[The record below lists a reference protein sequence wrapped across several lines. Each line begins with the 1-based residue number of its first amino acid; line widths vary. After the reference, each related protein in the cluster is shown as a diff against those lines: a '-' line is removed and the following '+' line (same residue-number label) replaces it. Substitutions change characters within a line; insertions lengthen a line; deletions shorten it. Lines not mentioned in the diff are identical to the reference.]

1 MSQLASCC
9 EKNFVKL
16 YICIFPVTKEYWN
29 YIDKQMIDNFYN
41 ALSDIKGKIQVLD
54 LNECKCWDI
63 DDFNDMDHLSAVGAK
78 KATTLINKAI
88 GISTKL

>member
-1 MSQLASCC
+1 M
-9 EKNFVKL
+9 
-16 YICIFPVTKEYWN
+16 YIFIFHFLIIFILT
-29 YIDKQMIDNFYN
+29 FT
-41 ALSDIKGKIQVLD
+41 DIKGKIQVLD
-54 LNECKCWDI
+54 LNECKCWGI

>member
-1 MSQLASCC
+1 MPFSKWGEIFGFPTLA
-9 EKNFVKL
+9 
-16 YICIFPVTKEYWN
+16 
-29 YIDKQMIDNFYN
+29 N
-41 ALSDIKGKIQVLD
+41 AVLD
-54 LNECKCWDI
+54 LNECKCWGI

>member
-1 MSQLASCC
+1 M
-9 EKNFVKL
+9 
-16 YICIFPVTKEYWN
+16 
-29 YIDKQMIDNFYN
+29 
-41 ALSDIKGKIQVLD
+41 LD